1 MTLNGSKQS
10 STSSKITF
18 SETNGTYTYTVG
30 QVTGY
35 NISSPSGNAK
45 VSGTYLNITITYTNA
60 TSSKASGFTISPLEE
75 YGAIGGMIAVIG
87 GAAGMILKKKR

>member
-1 MTLNGSKQS
+1 MTLNGGNRS

-45 VSGTYLNITITYTNA
+45 ISGTSLNITITYTN
-60 TSSKASGFTISPLEE
+60 TTNSKASSFTISPLEE
-75 YGAIGGMIAVIG
+75 YGVIGGMIAVIG
-87 GAAGMILKKKR
+87 GTAGMIIKKKK